1 MHRKEDLLRDITS
14 LGIHPEGTIL
24 IHSSMKAIGPVEDGA
39 DTVLDAW
46 MEYMKDGLLIFPTH
60 TWNKIGKETN
70 VFDSRIQPS
79 CVGILSEL
87 FRQRPGVVRSL
98 HPTHSV
104 AAYGEDAETYVSG
117 EEKMDSPLPRAGCWG
132 KLLDRDADILFL
144 GCTLRSNTFIH
155 GVEEWNQVPDRVST
169 WTTPMTLIGRDGE
182 KYHVDMH
189 RHHCEA
195 RDDVSE
201 NYGKL
206 EEPFRRLGAIRY
218 GKFGDA
224 LCILGNARK
233 MNGIASQLLQK
244 EPNLFL
250 SEEAIPGDWY

>member
-1 MHRKEDLLRDITS
+1 MHRKEDLLRDIRS
-14 LGIHPEGTIL
+14 LGIRPEGTLL
-24 IHSSMKAIGPVEDGA
+24 IHSSMKAIGNVEGGA

-46 MEYMKDGLLIFPTH
+46 MEYMKDGLLVFPTH
-60 TWNKIGKETN
+60 TWNKVTKTTMI
-70 VFDSRIQPS
+70 FDSRTQPS

-104 AAYGEDAETYVSG
+104 AACGKDAVSYVSG
-117 EEKMDSPLPRAGCWG
+117 EEKSTSPLPREGCWG

-155 GVEEWNQVPDRVST
+155 GVEEWNQIPDRVSD
-169 WTTPMTLIGRDGE
+169 WTKPLTLIDSEGKE
-182 KYHVDMH
+182 YHVDTH
-189 RHHCEA
+189 CHHCEA

-201 NYGKL
+201 NYWKL
-206 EEPFRRLGAIRY
+206 EEPFRRLGAICY

-233 MNGIASQLLQK
+233 MNEIASQLLKK
-244 EPNLFL
+244 EPDLFL
-250 SEEAIPGDWY
+250 SGEAIPGDWY

>member
-1 MHRKEDLLRDITS
+1 MLTKFDLIRDIRS
-14 LGIHPEGTIL
+14 LGVEPTSTLL
-24 IHSSMKAIGPVEDGA
+24 IHSSMKAIGPVEGGA

-60 TWNKIGKETN
+60 TWNRVTKSTDI
-70 VFDSRIQPS
+70 FDSRTQSS

-87 FRQRPGVVRSL
+87 FRQRSGVVRSL

-104 AAYGEDAETYVSG
+104 AAFGKDALSYVSG
-117 EEKMDSPLPRAGCWG
+117 EEKATSPLPREGCWG
-132 KLLDRDADILFL
+132 KLLDRDANILFL

-155 GVEEWNQVPDRVST
+155 GVEEWNEIPDRVSA
-169 WTTPMTLIGRDGE
+169 WTKPLTLIDQEGKE
-182 KYHVDMH
+182 YHVDMH
-189 RHHCEA
+189 CHHCEA
-195 RDDVSE
+195 REDVSE

-218 GKFGDA
+218 GKFGNA

-233 MNGIASQLLQK
+233 MNEIASKLLK
-244 EPNLFL
+244 REPNLFL
-250 SEEAIPGDWY
+250 NKEAIPGDLY